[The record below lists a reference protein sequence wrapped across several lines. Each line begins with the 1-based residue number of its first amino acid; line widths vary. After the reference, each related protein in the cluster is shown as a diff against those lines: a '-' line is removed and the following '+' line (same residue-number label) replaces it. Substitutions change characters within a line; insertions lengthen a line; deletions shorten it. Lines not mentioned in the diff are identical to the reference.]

1 MIALVVCFA
10 VMTAGQAGTVV
21 LDNEYVHVTR
31 NAAPCAAG
39 ASPACGDRVIV
50 ALGDTE
56 LRSGSAARR
65 MVRGDVA
72 VFTPGQTYEPP
83 AGGPFFEVAIKP
95 DHPPVQRP
103 REMLPAEK
111 NVLRYD
117 GERFVIFE
125 ERLEPGETRARHS
138 HNQRVVV
145 QLNRTELRQWPDGE
159 PEILRD
165 IVPDG
170 ATFNPPVIH
179 TAKNVGQLPL
189 RGIVIE
195 FK

>member
-1 MIALVVCFA
+1 
-10 VMTAGQAGTVV
+10 
-21 LDNEYVHVTR
+21 
-31 NAAPCAAG
+31 
-39 ASPACGDRVIV
+39 
-50 ALGDTE
+50 
-56 LRSGSAARR
+56 
-65 MVRGDVA
+65 
-72 VFTPGQTYEPP
+72 
-83 AGGPFFEVAIKP
+83 
-95 DHPPVQRP
+95 
-103 REMLPAEK
+103 MLPAEK